1 MFRKGDPRINRN
13 GRPRGATSKPYLR
26 PDYWHDLVIEEW
38 KKLSPSER
46 ASLAMRGFSTVLP
59 RMIGPQTPDESARNA
74 DAALKMLKLLQEVSR
89 NGANI
94 KND

>member
-13 GRPRGATSKPYLR
+13 GRPRGAKDKPYLR
-26 PDYWHDLVIEEW
+26 PDYWHDLVMNAWHE
-38 KKLSPSER
+38 LSGSER
-46 ASLAMRGFSTVLP
+46 ATIAMRGFSTVLP

-89 NGANI
+89 SGANI

>member
-1 MFRKGDPRINRN
+1 
-13 GRPRGATSKPYLR
+13 
-26 PDYWHDLVIEEW
+26 
-38 KKLSPSER
+38 
-46 ASLAMRGFSTVLP
+46 MRGFSTVLP

-89 NGANI
+89 SGANI